1 MLRFAGQNV
10 SWKMDGEA
18 CPAGGSWTVSAV
30 PGSLTDSSG
39 VVFADVL
46 ARSSNVFSN
55 SLSLCR
61 SHCNGCVKVPWCRG
75 CVRNAIYCL
84 LQLDTVNCTG
94 VAASRLP

>member
-1 MLRFAGQNV
+1 MLHFAGQNV

-55 SLSLCR
+55 SVSADR
-61 SHCNGCVKVPWCRG
+61 
-75 CVRNAIYCL
+75 
-84 LQLDTVNCTG
+84 TVM
-94 VAASRLP
+94 AASRFLGAAAACVMLFIVFCSWTP